1 MPWSERYDARLAPA
15 NPGALLPN
23 AEWAWPS
30 PGRGAPTKGKAVI
43 CREEAPGMPG
53 WDECDA
59 RDGGQLALSNT
70 RVVVHRLVL
79 IPKMLARLPAGA
91 LKNVAALPGA
101 RSTVSTAARSLPVSS
116 FSLPTR

>member
-1 MPWSERYDARLAPA
+1 
-15 NPGALLPN
+15 
-23 AEWAWPS
+23 
-30 PGRGAPTKGKAVI
+30 
-43 CREEAPGMPG
+43 MPG

-91 LKNVAALPGA
+91 LKNVAGLNGA
-101 RSTVSTAARSLPVSS
+101 RSTAFNAARSLPVRSLL
-116 FSLPTR
+116 SLPR